1 MFCSGGISDWW
12 TVDED
17 CHLNLSWYRTPDT
30 GMVFTH
36 YQGEA
41 VRHRPSSKCQHNQLI
56 FSVDKKNHTAKHL
69 IN

>member
-17 CHLNLSWYRTPDT
+17 CHLNLSWYRTPEWF
-30 GMVFTH
+30 FTH